1 LGEKNKQL
9 HADREAMQQVENNL
23 EQAEQVIRES
33 EQKIKELEEKIL
45 EEGRIRQENE
55 QKWVEISKQ
64 AE

>member
-1 LGEKNKQL
+1 
-9 HADREAMQQVENNL
+9 MQQVENNL